1 MMFDLCRT
9 LPPSQPGLSKQHE
22 AEEIFANGPGLQQV
36 QQVSLKWFSK
46 RKAPMKMVTIKNVDI
61 SKNRFTV
68 ITDDGAS
75 VDFSNDEKLLCRDGG
90 PRQRADRRGSMAA
103 LVILEHEN
111 ELYHIAPDQM
121 FFFWSAN
128 GTRPIFTLKC
138 R

>member
-36 QQVSLKWFSK
+36 QQVSLKWWVQQEKSFN
-46 RKAPMKMVTIKNVDI
+46 KNGDHKNIDI
-61 SKNRFTV
+61 HKNRFTV

-75 VDFSNDEKLLCRDGG
+75 VDFSSDGKSLCRDGG

-111 ELYHIAPDQM
+111 ELYRIAPLIKYS
-121 FFFWSAN
+121 FF
-128 GTRPIFTLKC
+128 GQLR
-138 R
+138 